1 MSSVTKI
8 HVNFGE
14 CCDFTSVP
22 VEPGPPPGP
31 DSPVAP
37 WYENEKHD

>member
-1 MSSVTKI
+1 MSSVAKI
-8 HVNFGE
+8 HVNSGE
-14 CCDFTSVP
+14 RADNFTSAP

-37 WYENEKHD
+37 